1 MGLFERVDEG
11 MMNMNKGRKKRKKW
25 KKKFIAGDGMLDMVV
40 RLKIVLWYMLDHIQ
54 YNISRFNTLEVKNLT
69 EEINIT
75 NRYIFKEPK

>member
-25 KKKFIAGDGMLDMVV
+25 KKKFIAGDGMVV